1 MNKIQKYKSLEKIN
15 DFTNFHL
22 NIKKLEA
29 SKLIFSYSHKDFF
42 DWLMKDKRRNEL
54 IEKINMLYNGDKIN
68 NIDVLR
74 EKFKNQVDKIENRDI
89 IINEYLK
96 SILEYKNIL
105 EKDGYNFVSS
115 NYNETTFLIG
125 YLFLKQFLIKYNQNY
140 TILKNEL
147 KEYCSFFNK
156 AIDGFNELS
165 KEWKNDYESL
175 KIHKS
180 DYDWINKFFIID
192 LTKVFV

>member
-1 MNKIQKYKSLEKIN
+1 M
-15 DFTNFHL
+15 
-22 NIKKLEA
+22 
-29 SKLIFSYSHKDFF
+29 IFSYSHKDFF

-54 IEKINMLYNGDKIN
+54 IKKINMLYNGDKIN

-165 KEWKNDYESL
+165 KEWKNVYESL
-175 KIHKS
+175 KRHRS
-180 DYDWINKFFIID
+180 DYDWVNKFFIID
-192 LTKVFV
+192 LPKIFV

>member
-1 MNKIQKYKSLEKIN
+1 MEWIFYSRKSMIYL
-15 DFTNFHL
+15 
-22 NIKKLEA
+22 
-29 SKLIFSYSHKDFF
+29 
-42 DWLMKDKRRNEL
+42 
-54 IEKINMLYNGDKIN
+54 
-68 NIDVLR
+68 
-74 EKFKNQVDKIENRDI
+74 
-89 IINEYLK
+89 NEYLK